1 MKNIRNNDIVTGL
14 VVLLI
19 GIYIFIESIR
29 LLEVGEYYDSPGLLP
44 VIISSIIIL
53 SSIVMLWNG
62 INKEKIKINANLTG
76 SANNIEKKPLFT
88 HRIFV
93 IIFII
98 ALYIIILD
106 YFGFLFSSILFLF
119 VLMYYLKS
127 TTILKIIIF
136 SVIVPVLIQYVF
148 KNIFNQI
155 IP

>member
-1 MKNIRNNDIVTGL
+1 MKNIRNNDTVIGSII
-14 VVLLI
+14 LLI

-44 VIISSIIIL
+44 AIISSIIIL
-53 SSIVMLWNG
+53 SSIVMIWNG
-62 INKEKIKINANLTG
+62 IKKEKTKININLAG
-76 SANNIEKKPLFT
+76 SSNNSEKKPLFT
-88 HRIFV
+88 YRIFV

-98 ALYIIILD
+98 ALYIIVLD

-127 TTILKIIIF
+127 TTILKIITF
-136 SVIVPVLIQYVF
+136 SVIVPILIQYVF